1 MSSQHLLS
9 PIPEQHARRGRS
21 RNARPRVSPRPILPP
36 FPDNRE
42 EKTKVASKNNTKNLR
57 WKKHI
62 LAAAVAVERV
72 EEDSRNDEVNTR
84 IHDDEVLRSTIAS
97 WKQPQSRL
105 IVSSSLGRDD
115 QPPDIDTT
123 PSDEQPLSDR
133 VKRPVRCGVGA
144 SSNADISTRDQYQLS
159 RLKARVHQRNV
170 RPLGYGEEK
179 KLNLKHLRAS
189 RIQVVRGLY
198 KNNNQE
204 VGETEN
210 EHENEI
216 TADAESVV
224 SSVRDLSTLSSYR
237 GKCFDKMVYLLND
250 VAPLEEGDVPC
261 SVNDEGT
268 NMSSN
273 AGGKISVAELKLIKK
288 RVLSKMQERN
298 DESDIGDESVA
309 FPEEIDQPDTDTI
322 VSKFSDVTSPTIQD
336 GFEMDEVPHFP
347 ILTAA
352 RKTNVSSTANPQ
364 GEYLP
369 SLAEVNESSEDL
381 PASAGGSKS
390 TDNLNIKEASRI
402 LGSTSSSIQKT
413 VEGDEATEVKKIE
426 GSPNDADEVDAQN
439 DDQDRSIEEIT
450 SILNEREAEMK
461 AAAMEEKQRRTAD
474 KNREDET
481 IDTKPL
487 PVVKHVTFFEPLET
501 EIAVPQTHCCIIM

>member
-1 MSSQHLLS
+1 MHIMSSQHLLS

-21 RNARPRVSPRPILPP
+21 RNARPRVAALPILPP

-42 EKTKVASKNNTKNLR
+42 EKTKVASKNNAKNLR

-62 LAAAVAVERV
+62 LAAAVKRV
-72 EEDSRNDEVNTR
+72 EEDSRNDEVTTR
-84 IHDDEVLRSTIAS
+84 IHDEEVLRSTITS

-105 IVSSSLGRDD
+105 IASSSLGTDD

-133 VKRPVRCGVGA
+133 VKRPVRCDVGA

-159 RLKARVHQRNV
+159 RLKARVHQRKV

-210 EHENEI
+210 EHESEHENEHVNEI
-216 TADAESVV
+216 TGDAESVV
-224 SSVRDLSTLSSYR
+224 SSVRDQTTLSSYR

-268 NMSSN
+268 NTMSSN

-288 RVLSKMQERN
+288 RVLSKMQEKN

-336 GFEMDEVPHFP
+336 GFELDEVPHFP

-352 RKTNVSSTANPQ
+352 RRISVSSMANPQ
-364 GEYLP
+364 GEHLP

-381 PASAGGSKS
+381 PVSAGGSKS
-390 TDNLNIKEASRI
+390 TDKLDIKEASRI
-402 LGSTSSSIQKT
+402 LSTSLSIQKT
-413 VEGDEATEVKKIE
+413 VEGDEATEVKK
-426 GSPNDADEVDAQN
+426 
-439 DDQDRSIEEIT
+439 
-450 SILNEREAEMK
+450 
-461 AAAMEEKQRRTAD
+461 
-474 KNREDET
+474 
-481 IDTKPL
+481 
-487 PVVKHVTFFEPLET
+487 
-501 EIAVPQTHCCIIM
+501 

>member
-1 MSSQHLLS
+1 LS

-21 RNARPRVSPRPILPP
+21 RNARPRVAALPILPP

-62 LAAAVAVERV
+62 LAAAVKRV
-72 EEDSRNDEVNTR
+72 EEDSRNDEVDTR

-105 IVSSSLGRDD
+105 IASSSFGRDD

-159 RLKARVHQRNV
+159 RLKARVHQRKV

-204 VGETEN
+204 VGEHESERES
-210 EHENEI
+210 EHENEV

-224 SSVRDLSTLSSYR
+224 SSVRDLTTLSSYR

-288 RVLSKMQERN
+288 RVLSKMQEKN
-298 DESDIGDESVA
+298 EESDIGDESVA

-336 GFEMDEVPHFP
+336 GFELDEVPHFP

-352 RKTNVSSTANPQ
+352 RKTNVSSAANPQ
-364 GEYLP
+364 GEHLP
-369 SLAEVNESSEDL
+369 SLAEVNESSEDF
-381 PASAGGSKS
+381 PVSAGGSKS
-390 TDNLNIKEASRI
+390 TDNLNIREASRI
-402 LGSTSSSIQKT
+402 LGSTSLSIQKT
-413 VEGDEATEVKKIE
+413 VEGDDATEVKKVE
-426 GSPNDADEVDAQN
+426 GSPNDADKVDAQN

-450 SILNEREAEMK
+450 SILSEREAEMK
-461 AAAMEEKQRRTAD
+461 AAAMVEKQRRIAE
-474 KNREDET
+474 KNREGET

-501 EIAVPQTHCCIIM
+501 EPAVPQTHCCIIM